1 VKIRKYRLSSQI
13 FFFIIFLTFLGY
25 YDILL
30 IAINSG
36 LGGYTRQVTIPL
48 RLLIVGGLVSLIL
61 LNFKRARFTS
71 TSKWFLLFSI
81 LFLCRI
87 IVDFYARE
95 FYYLSTPEILFYF
108 FSFAV
113 IPFIALNA
121 FQLDDKSISLAIN
134 AIFLS
139 GMIFSVLVILSYG
152 RFVGQVGRLASS
164 TAGEDVIS
172 PLALSYCA
180 TLVIGTLLTYILY
193 NKVSKFKR
201 LLMLLTVVLSVI
213 PFFLGAS
220 RGSLI
225 ALFIPFLLMI
235 LSGRSLIFIF
245 NSTLGLF
252 CLGIALFY
260 LDSALGSG
268 LFTRF
273 LGISDAV
280 EQGSSS
286 ASRVDIWAASFRQF
300 LDNPFF
306 GDKLR
311 VGSYDSYPH
320 NLFLEVLQTNGIA
333 GFIPFVILTGASVK
347 LSFKIFKKSPEHSW
361 IAILFLQNLVHN
373 MFSGAVYNAV
383 WFWTSMALVFS
394 VGQLIEDRSV
404 RHFKKYENRL
414 KRVVQN
420 G

>member
-1 VKIRKYRLSSQI
+1 MKIGKYKFSNSI
-13 FFFIIFLTFLGY
+13 FFSTIYLTFLGY
-25 YDILL
+25 YVILL
-30 IAINSG
+30 ITINSG
-36 LGGYTRQVTIPL
+36 FAGYTRQVTVPL
-48 RLLIVGGLVSLIL
+48 RLLIIGGLVSLIL
-61 LNFKRARFTS
+61 LNYKTVRFTNFF
-71 TSKWFLLFSI
+71 KWFSLFSA

-87 IVDFYARE
+87 LVDFYRRE

-108 FSFAV
+108 LSFAV
-113 IPFIALNA
+113 IPFMAISL
-121 FQLDDKSISLAIN
+121 FQLDEKRISSAIN
-134 AIFLS
+134 AIFFS
-139 GMIFSVLVILSYG
+139 GLLFSLLVIFSYG

-164 TAGEDVIS
+164 TAGEDVLS

-180 TLVIGTLLTYILY
+180 TLIIGTLLSYIIY
-193 NKVSKFKR
+193 NRISNFKR
-201 LLMLLTVVLSVI
+201 LLILLTIVLSVV

-220 RGSLI
+220 RGSLM